1 MSRNGAGRLDGQAAI
16 ITGGAS
22 GIGRAVASRLVREG
36 AAVAVADLSAERARE
51 TARALAAER
60 PGARTIGLEIDVR
73 REDQVEGMKDRVLD
87 EFGRIDILVAS
98 AGILRGVPGK
108 PQTLAE
114 TTAEAWDAVIE
125 TNLTG
130 MFLANRAV
138 LPVMQKQRRGN
149 IINLS
154 STSGRRGIAFDSA
167 YCASKFGVIGLSECL
182 AEEARPFGIR
192 VQAVLPEIVDTPI
205 LAQNGPIVR
214 PPDMLSAERVA
225 DFVVY
230 LLALPEDIW
239 LLNPVI
245 APSRARR

>member
-1 MSRNGAGRLDGQAAI
+1 MSGNGAGRLGGQAAI
-16 ITGGAS
+16 VTGGAS

-36 AAVAVADLSAERARE
+36 AAVAVADVSAERAQE
-51 TARALAAER
+51 TARALADER
-60 PGARTIGLEIDVR
+60 PEARALGIEVDVR
-73 REDQVEGMKDRVLD
+73 REDQVEAMKERVLR
-87 EFGRIDILVAS
+87 EFARIDILVAS

-108 PQTLAE
+108 PQTLAD
-114 TTAEAWDAVIE
+114 TSAAAWDAVIE

-130 MFLANRAV
+130 MFLTNRAV

-149 IINLS
+149 IVNLS
-154 STSGRRGIAFDSA
+154 STSGKRGIAFDSA

-214 PPDMLSAERVA
+214 PPDMLSADRVA

-230 LLALPEDIW
+230 LLALPEDTW

>member
-1 MSRNGAGRLDGQAAI
+1 LRTQGAGRLEGQAAI

-22 GIGRAVASRLVREG
+22 GIGRAVATRLVRDG
-36 AAVAVADLSAERARE
+36 AAVAVADLNPERTRQTAE
-51 TARALAAER
+51 ALKAEH
-60 PGARTIGLEIDVR
+60 PQVNVIGLAVDVR
-73 REDQVEGMKDRVLD
+73 REDQVEAMRDRALEV
-87 EFGRIDILVAS
+87 FGRIDILVAS

-154 STSGRRGIAFDSA
+154 STSGRRGIAYDTA
-167 YCASKFGVIGLSECL
+167 YCASKFGVIGLSESL
-182 AEEARPFGIR
+182 AEEVRPYGIR

-205 LAQNGPIVR
+205 LAQNGPIFR
-214 PPDMLSAERVA
+214 PREMLSAERVA

-230 LLALPEDIW
+230 LLAMPDDTW